1 MQVNKKTKYKIFHP
15 APKLP
20 KLSNNAIELVFAR
33 GLVTLFLPLVDGDD
47 GTAFRVHKAQKP
59 PPQRVSTAAG
69 TGGGGAYS
77 CLRRSGK
84 VANDGKIRSNGTK
97 QRESFICPKKHPAGA
112 APHCVPIRT
121 TLKFL
126 VSFMVSRFA
135 TMVGPSSAS
144 GRREVRIAVVGDGAT
159 GKSTL
164 IAAMASESFP
174 KSVPPVLPPTRLPRN
189 LFPDS
194 VPLTLI
200 DTPSSLA
207 KQGTRNEELKLAD
220 TVVLTYAC
228 DEPVSFER
236 VTTYWLPEL
245 HKLEVKAPVIVVG
258 CKLDLRDENQLVSLE
273 SLTTHIMKQFTEV
286 VTCVECS
293 AATLYQVPQVF
304 YFAQKAVLHPVDPLF
319 DYERHALTDRCVR
332 ALRRIFVLCD
342 HDMDGALNDEELNEF
357 QVRCFNA
364 PLQPF
369 EVANIK
375 TIVEQ
380 KVPEG
385 VNSIGLTF
393 PGFIYVHNLFLKKG
407 RTETLWAVLRKF
419 EYDNDLKLRDD
430 FLPVPSKQASDQSV
444 ELTSEAV
451 EFLNGIFRL
460 LDTDKDR
467 YLRPAEVDKLF
478 DIAPESPWNDAPY
491 KDAAEKTDMG
501 YISLNGFL
509 SQWALMTLLDPK
521 RSLANLIYIGYNGNP
536 AEALRVTRRRSVDRK
551 KQTTERNVF
560 QCYVFGSK
568 HAGKSALMYSLLGR
582 PFSNNYTPTT
592 VEQYAA
598 NVIELKG
605 VTRKILILREIPED
619 GLLQFLSNQDCLAA
633 CDVAVFVYDSS
644 DEYSWKKSRDLLE
657 KVVRQ
662 GELTGYRT
670 PCLLIAAKDDL
681 APVPRT
687 VLDSVKVTQAL
698 GIKAPIHVS
707 MKLGDSSNVYNKIV
721 NAAEHPHL
729 SIPET
734 ETARRKKQHNQLL
747 HHSLIFA
754 LVGAAMAVAGLTACR
769 VRAVKKNTAA

>member
-1 MQVNKKTKYKIFHP
+1 
-15 APKLP
+15 
-20 KLSNNAIELVFAR
+20 
-33 GLVTLFLPLVDGDD
+33 
-47 GTAFRVHKAQKP
+47 
-59 PPQRVSTAAG
+59 
-69 TGGGGAYS
+69 
-77 CLRRSGK
+77 
-84 VANDGKIRSNGTK
+84 
-97 QRESFICPKKHPAGA
+97 
-112 APHCVPIRT
+112 
-121 TLKFL
+121 
-126 VSFMVSRFA
+126 MVSRFA

-568 HAGKSALMYSLLGR
+568 HAGKSALMYSLLG
-582 PFSNNYTPTT
+582 
-592 VEQYAA
+592 
-598 NVIELKG
+598 
-605 VTRKILILREIPED
+605 
-619 GLLQFLSNQDCLAA
+619 
-633 CDVAVFVYDSS
+633 SS

>member
-1 MQVNKKTKYKIFHP
+1 
-15 APKLP
+15 
-20 KLSNNAIELVFAR
+20 
-33 GLVTLFLPLVDGDD
+33 
-47 GTAFRVHKAQKP
+47 
-59 PPQRVSTAAG
+59 
-69 TGGGGAYS
+69 
-77 CLRRSGK
+77 
-84 VANDGKIRSNGTK
+84 
-97 QRESFICPKKHPAGA
+97 
-112 APHCVPIRT
+112 
-121 TLKFL
+121 
-126 VSFMVSRFA
+126 MVSRFA

-293 AATLYQVPQVF
+293 AATLYQTNAVTIAVVAKTSTLWVPQVF

-478 DIAPESPWNDAPY
+478 DIAPERCGSGIGENTELDLMKFWMKLPLFLRMSLHTAVASTFLSYPSFLFVTYLQKCCSSNEVYGVWDLHERIEIFVQIFQHLMEALHPAILDRARFGFGVASPWNDAPY

-568 HAGKSALMYSLLGR
+568 HAGKSALMYSLLG
-582 PFSNNYTPTT
+582 
-592 VEQYAA
+592 
-598 NVIELKG
+598 
-605 VTRKILILREIPED
+605 
-619 GLLQFLSNQDCLAA
+619 
-633 CDVAVFVYDSS
+633 SS

>member
-509 SQWALMTLLDPK
+509 
-521 RSLANLIYIGYNGNP
+521 LANLIYIGYNGNP

>member
-1 MQVNKKTKYKIFHP
+1 
-15 APKLP
+15 
-20 KLSNNAIELVFAR
+20 
-33 GLVTLFLPLVDGDD
+33 
-47 GTAFRVHKAQKP
+47 
-59 PPQRVSTAAG
+59 
-69 TGGGGAYS
+69 
-77 CLRRSGK
+77 
-84 VANDGKIRSNGTK
+84 
-97 QRESFICPKKHPAGA
+97 
-112 APHCVPIRT
+112 
-121 TLKFL
+121 
-126 VSFMVSRFA
+126 MVSRFA

-144 GRREVRIAVVGDGAT
+144 GRREVRIAV
-159 GKSTL
+159 
-164 IAAMASESFP
+164 
-174 KSVPPVLPPTRLPRN
+174 SVPPVLPPTRLPRN

-364 PLQPF
+364 PLQQF

>member
-1 MQVNKKTKYKIFHP
+1 
-15 APKLP
+15 
-20 KLSNNAIELVFAR
+20 
-33 GLVTLFLPLVDGDD
+33 
-47 GTAFRVHKAQKP
+47 
-59 PPQRVSTAAG
+59 
-69 TGGGGAYS
+69 
-77 CLRRSGK
+77 
-84 VANDGKIRSNGTK
+84 
-97 QRESFICPKKHPAGA
+97 
-112 APHCVPIRT
+112 
-121 TLKFL
+121 
-126 VSFMVSRFA
+126 
-135 TMVGPSSAS
+135 
-144 GRREVRIAVVGDGAT
+144 
-159 GKSTL
+159 
-164 IAAMASESFP
+164 
-174 KSVPPVLPPTRLPRN
+174 
-189 LFPDS
+189 
-194 VPLTLI
+194 
-200 DTPSSLA
+200 
-207 KQGTRNEELKLAD
+207 
-220 TVVLTYAC
+220 
-228 DEPVSFER
+228 
-236 VTTYWLPEL
+236 
-245 HKLEVKAPVIVVG
+245 
-258 CKLDLRDENQLVSLE
+258 
-273 SLTTHIMKQFTEV
+273 MKQFTEV

>member
-1 MQVNKKTKYKIFHP
+1 
-15 APKLP
+15 
-20 KLSNNAIELVFAR
+20 
-33 GLVTLFLPLVDGDD
+33 
-47 GTAFRVHKAQKP
+47 
-59 PPQRVSTAAG
+59 
-69 TGGGGAYS
+69 
-77 CLRRSGK
+77 
-84 VANDGKIRSNGTK
+84 
-97 QRESFICPKKHPAGA
+97 
-112 APHCVPIRT
+112 
-121 TLKFL
+121 
-126 VSFMVSRFA
+126 MVSRFA

-364 PLQPF
+364 PLQQF

-633 CDVAVFVYDSS
+633 CDVAVFVYD
-644 DEYSWKKSRDLLE
+644 R
-657 KVVRQ
+657 
-662 GELTGYRT
+662 
-670 PCLLIAAKDDL
+670 
-681 APVPRT
+681 
-687 VLDSVKVTQAL
+687 
-698 GIKAPIHVS
+698 
-707 MKLGDSSNVYNKIV
+707 
-721 NAAEHPHL
+721 
-729 SIPET
+729 
-734 ETARRKKQHNQLL
+734 
-747 HHSLIFA
+747 
-754 LVGAAMAVAGLTACR
+754 
-769 VRAVKKNTAA
+769 